1 MIRVHL
7 DFSLRSIS
15 PVTPTVEHTV
25 QRLDRVSSEDTD
37 DAYGASLQTMFLV
50 GPHHEV
56 FGVVDKRDGLVR
68 DVVRIEVLVVAW
80 L

>member
-1 MIRVHL
+1 
-7 DFSLRSIS
+7 
-15 PVTPTVEHTV
+15 
-25 QRLDRVSSEDTD
+25 
-37 DAYGASLQTMFLV
+37 MFLV

-56 FGVVDKRDGLVR
+56 FGVVDRSDGLVR